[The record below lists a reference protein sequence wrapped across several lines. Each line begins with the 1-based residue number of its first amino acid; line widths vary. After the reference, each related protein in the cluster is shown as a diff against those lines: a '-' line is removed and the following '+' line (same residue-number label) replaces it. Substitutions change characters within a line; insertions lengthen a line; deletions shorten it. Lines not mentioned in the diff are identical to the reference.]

1 MIPPFKSISLKEMHP
16 LQIEALTEVIDLT
29 LGLASNSS
37 DEEALITAEAACDEL
52 MRLFGGLGVQVI
64 FAEGEEAS
72 DEV

>member
-1 MIPPFKSISLKEMHP
+1 MHP
-16 LQIEALTEVIDLT
+16 LQFKALTEVIDLT

>member
-16 LQIEALTEVIDLT
+16 LQFKALTEVIDLT